1 LQTQLFLSLVA
12 TYLVKLNEC
21 REQRR
26 HRADEEGFQ
35 PTPAA
40 ETARRCI
47 CVHYVATSLICL
59 GFFKHP
65 RQYAMT
71 KILPPFMSKMAKH
84 DLNWLVVWLVSAPRF
99 PSGFR
104 TTFQRHYISKKEI
117 RGNCEDSFLNAT
129 FH

>member
-1 LQTQLFLSLVA
+1 VA

-47 CVHYVATSLICL
+47 YVH
-59 GFFKHP
+59 FP
-65 RQYAMT
+65 Q
-71 KILPPFMSKMAKH
+71 P
-84 DLNWLVVWLVSAPRF
+84 SAIN
-99 PSGFR
+99 
-104 TTFQRHYISKKEI
+104 YDK
-117 RGNCEDSFLNAT
+117 LA
-129 FH
+129 